1 MDHACSC
8 TVVLAFTL
16 AFLPMVKSEVSTEI
30 WMTLN
35 YKSYN
40 RNIKINGQNNSLCIF
55 VPKIS
60 FGCITEPSVSM
71 KALLEVSTISP
82 DEVKIQGVKSKLY
95 LAMDRNGRLYGEV
108 DVNEEGTIFVASLL
122 GYYNTY
128 LSRKYAHLGWYVGIK
143 KSGKPKRGS
152 KTKWGQKAIQFL
164 PRRLEL

>member
-1 MDHACSC
+1 M
-8 TVVLAFTL
+8 
-16 AFLPMVKSEVSTEI
+16 
-30 WMTLN
+30 
-35 YKSYN
+35 
-40 RNIKINGQNNSLCIF
+40 SLCVCLSPGSSTGRLNLPSRPGNPVYGPRMQLHCRTGFHIGIF
-55 VPKIS
+55 ADGKVRGIDRDLDD
-60 FGCITEPSVSM
+60 F
-71 KALLEVSTISP
+71 ALLEVSTISP